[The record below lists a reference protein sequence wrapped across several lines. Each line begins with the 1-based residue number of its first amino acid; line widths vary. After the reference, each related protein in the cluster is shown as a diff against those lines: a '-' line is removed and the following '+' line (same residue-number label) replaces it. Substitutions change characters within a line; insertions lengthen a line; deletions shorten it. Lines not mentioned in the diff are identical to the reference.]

1 LANANNFAVE
11 ERNAVKS
18 ILWMNSYAIK
28 NSKKFETKLEGYS
41 LSTINFGNF
50 EVISWKGDW
59 SAARDIIIKASRKL
73 NMKVVEAGYHQ
84 KGNLLQSLFMASRE
98 FAKVYSHGRFVGNV
112 TLSLR
117 SGKWTVRSEKLG

>member
-18 ILWMNSYAIK
+18 IVWMNSYAIK
-28 NSKKFETKLEGYS
+28 NNKKFETKLEGYS

-84 KGNLLQSLFMASRE
+84 KGNLLKSLFMASRE
-98 FAKVYSHGRFVGNV
+98 FAKVYNHGRFIGNL
-112 TLSLR
+112 TLSIR